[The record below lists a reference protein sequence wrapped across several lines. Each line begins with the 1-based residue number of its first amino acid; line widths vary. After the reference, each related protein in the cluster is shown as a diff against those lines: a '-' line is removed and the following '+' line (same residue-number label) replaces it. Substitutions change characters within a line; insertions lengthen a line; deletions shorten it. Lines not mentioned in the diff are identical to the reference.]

1 MRLTDTTLR
10 RAWKIEG
17 GLNGN
22 GASEKLDV
30 LYLAKSGRFD
40 EAIEAFRSIFH
51 VPETLPSIPLFE
63 ELVRAL
69 GAGGRLREAEDLCRS
84 MAGFQ
89 IRPTLAVES
98 CLLTAY
104 VRADELMRAHKAL
117 RMSTS
122 PGRVLNSAVQ
132 EFAER
137 GERINLIN
145 LINLTNLQSLSSQSL
160 PSLKETLRGDLFC
173 AAVKSA
179 FKSGDLNEAEKVLV
193 AMIQS
198 APPEKRYLGR
208 YGFTTMLS
216 ECRSRGDKEGA
227 LRVFNSMESHGIE
240 PNAFSLSALIATFI
254 EAKDFSGAIDIFEQ
268 VRRKGAMELDG
279 YVYHTILEAYAQ
291 LRDVDMFHVTLEEM
305 KERGF
310 RETAVSVTAQV
321 RCYSACG
328 WDRLALRTF
337 ETASRRGLV
346 DLPLYNQVI
355 NLYAKRGVVE
365 RVLVLME
372 EMRVRGLRPNH
383 VTYNLLTFAHGRN
396 DNVVE
401 ALLVVEEMS
410 KVGLRPTI
418 VTYTT
423 LMSLYVKVGMPDEA
437 LKMFDL
443 ALSKGFKPDVE
454 MARLVIRATA
464 RHGGLSSAIAAVR
477 KTMDAGGNDKILLM
491 LVQEL
496 ARSGDVKG
504 AFTVLLDVGKNS
516 KGVDVT
522 FCNKMISFARSI
534 DDVQVAVDV
543 MERLGVKANLESIVQ
558 LVGLAIRENMTE
570 MEHKLLELVCEDG
583 SGESQRAL
591 VALLPVYAK
600 HRRSVFVVWLMEVL
614 GKQMSLTAHKHA
626 SRRLAIDRDWRT
638 LENLSVFFDGEGS
651 EDVKAIYVSSLADVY
666 SRTGNCQ
673 KALHHVSWLRTAGRR
688 LLTGDVNTLM
698 RCGAITPRKALAEL
712 KDHRKVPSVDTFVLM
727 LQFPGAR
734 AEEMSELVRAEFPF
748 QKQLFDEVVRS
759 KSADPETL
767 NKAVTRMEIR
777 GEQPSLLALLELQS
791 LAGTPHGF
799 VTTLKRV
806 CDAKHNVKL
815 EVASG
820 VILNAC
826 SRHGAVCLVGL
837 LVDDVTPMNKAPCM
851 DALQAIVDSL
861 VRSGHQ
867 EIVLEL
873 VNTVSDFG
881 KSNEEVANVASDL
894 RSYYDTLA
902 MPLVSSGEQQD

>member
-17 GLNGN
+17 GLNGK

-40 EAIEAFRSIFH
+40 EALEAFRSIFH
-51 VPETLPSIPLFE
+51 VPETPPSRALFE

-69 GAGGRLREAEDLCRS
+69 GAGGRLREAEDVCRS
-84 MAGFQ
+84 MADFQ
-89 IRPTLAVES
+89 IRPTLGVES
-98 CLLTAY
+98 SMLIAY
-104 VRADELMRAHKAL
+104 VRADELLRAQKAL
-117 RMSTS
+117 RMSTD

-132 EFAER
+132 EFAEH

-145 LINLTNLQSLSSQSL
+145 LINLQSL
-160 PSLKETLRGDLFC
+160 PSHLPCLQQAVRGDLFC

-198 APPEKRYLGR
+198 VPPEKRHLGR

-240 PNAFSLSALIATFI
+240 PNAFSLSALLATFI
-254 EAKDFSGAIDIFEQ
+254 EARDFTGAIDVFEK
-268 VRRKGAMELDG
+268 VRRKGTMELDG

-291 LRDVDMFHVTLEEM
+291 LRDVDMFHATFQEM

-310 RETAVSVTAQV
+310 RETALSVTAQV

-328 WDRLALRTF
+328 WDRLALKTF
-337 ETASRRGLV
+337 EMASRRGLV

-365 RVLVLME
+365 RVLELMK

-401 ALLVVEEMS
+401 ALLVVDEMS
-410 KVGLRPTI
+410 KVGVRPTI
-418 VTYTT
+418 VTYST
-423 LMSLYVKVGMPDEA
+423 LMSLYVKIGMPDEA
-437 LKMFDL
+437 LKMFDV
-443 ALSKGFKPDVE
+443 ALSKGFKPDLE

-477 KTMDAGGNDKILLM
+477 KTMDAGGNDRILLM

-496 ARSGDVKG
+496 ARSGDVRG
-504 AFTVLLDVGKNS
+504 AFTVLLDVGKYS

-522 FCNKMISFARSI
+522 FCNKMISFAKDI
-534 DDVQVAVDV
+534 GDAQVAIDV
-543 MERLGVKANLESIVQ
+543 MERLGVKVNLESIVE
-558 LVGLAIRENMTE
+558 LIGLAIRENMTE
-570 MEHKLLELVCEDG
+570 MENKLLELVCEEG

-591 VALLPVYAK
+591 VGLLPVYAK
-600 HRRSVFVVWLMEVL
+600 HRRSVFVVWIMEVL
-614 GKQMSLTAHKHA
+614 EKQMSLKAHKHA
-626 SRRLAIDRDWRT
+626 SRRLAVDRDWRT
-638 LENLSVFFDGEGS
+638 LENLSAFFDGEGG

-666 SRTGNCQ
+666 SRTDKRQ

-688 LLTGDVNTLM
+688 LLTQDVNTLM
-698 RCGAITPRKALAEL
+698 RCGAITPRNALAEL
-712 KDHRKVPSVDTFVLM
+712 KDNRKIPSVDTFVLM
-727 LQFPGAR
+727 LQSPGAS

-759 KSADPETL
+759 KRADPEML
-767 NKAVTRMEIR
+767 RKAVTRMESR
-777 GEQPSLLALLELQS
+777 GERPSLLALLELQS

-806 CDAKHNVKL
+806 CEAKHNVKL
-815 EVASG
+815 EIASG

-837 LVDDVTPMNKAPCM
+837 IVHDVTPMNRAPCT
-851 DALQAIVDSL
+851 DALQTIVDSL

-873 VNTVSDFG
+873 VNAVGNFG
-881 KSNEEVANVASDL
+881 KSNDEVANVATDL
-894 RSYYDTLA
+894 RSYYNALT